1 MRNPMESSNIKG
13 KEVAK
18 KREEKSTERRVRKKL
33 KIKEQKKRKQ
43 SGKNGR
49 EKTW

>member
-33 KIKEQKKRKQ
+33 KIKEQKKRK
-43 SGKNGR
+43 
-49 EKTW
+49 

>member
-18 KREEKSTERRVRKKL
+18 KREEESTERRVRKKL
-33 KIKEQKKRKQ
+33 KIKEQKKRKR